1 MADPIESGPP
11 YPIPSQ
17 PDKVEAIAETIWRAE
32 YRRATGRERSI
43 PWSEVSNNDH
53 ERYCYIAR
61 AILAMQAERRG
72 VKP

>member
-11 YPIPSQ
+11 YHTPSQ
-17 PDKVEAIAETIWRAE
+17 PDEVEAIAETIWRAE

-43 PWSEVSNNDH
+43 PWSEVSSTDR
-53 ERYCYIAR
+53 ERYRYVAA

>member
-11 YPIPSQ
+11 YHTPSQ
-17 PDKVEAIAETIWRAE
+17 PDEREAIAEAIWRAE

-43 PWSEVSNNDH
+43 PWSEVSSTDR
-53 ERYCYIAR
+53 ERYRYVAD

-72 VKP
+72 AKS